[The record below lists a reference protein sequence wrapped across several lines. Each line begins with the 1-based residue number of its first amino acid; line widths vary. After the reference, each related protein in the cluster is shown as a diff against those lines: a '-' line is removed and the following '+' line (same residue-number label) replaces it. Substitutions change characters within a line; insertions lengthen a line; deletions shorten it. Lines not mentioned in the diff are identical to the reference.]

1 MKTDS
6 SFKNIKSD
14 LSHKQKDNFTN
25 YDNDNDNDDD
35 IIRKLDRYQNNKLL
49 GSL

>member
-14 LSHKQKDNFTN
+14 ISHRQKDNFTN
-25 YDNDNDNDDD
+25 YDNDNDDDL
-35 IIRKLDRYQNNKLL
+35 IRKLDRYQNNKLV